1 MFWFKA
7 GVIINGIGI
16 LLVIANAIYDIV
28 TLSDKYNSINGTLNF
43 LGLALIIIIATAF
56 SLKLTGKL
64 VIANIILWIPA
75 APLLLF
81 LIFSALYMI
90 VTAFSNNKDWR

>member
-7 GVIINGIGI
+7 GVIVNGIGI
-16 LLVIANAIYDIV
+16 LLVIANAIYDSV
-28 TLSDKYNSINGTLNF
+28 YLNDRYVNNSGIPNLFGVV
-43 LGLALIIIIATAF
+43 LIIIIATAF

-81 LIFSALYMI
+81 LIFFILYMI
-90 VTAFSNNKDWR
+90 VIAFSNKDWR

>member
-7 GVIINGIGI
+7 GVIINGIGF
-16 LLVIANAIYDIV
+16 LLVIANAIYDAIY
-28 TLSDKYNSINGTLNF
+28 LNDRYANGNS
-43 LGLALIIIIATAF
+43 GLPNLFGLILIIIIATAF

-64 VIANIILWIPA
+64 VAANIILWIPA

-81 LIFSALYMI
+81 LSFSILYMI
-90 VTAFSNNKDWR
+90 VIAFSNKDWR